1 MGNIRNPIHIFY
13 SKYGEN
19 ARHKNK
25 VAEEIGIAEN
35 YLTGCNKKAML
46 MYLIHLNNPEKT
58 QYSTQEVKGELRKEL
73 ERIITKRIDSDI
85 KMEALYNLI
94 KEKNIKDHNQL
105 IKIAIEYHLLDTL
118 RQNQFLLSKLV
129 EENRT
134 KKLLIR

>member
-1 MGNIRNPIHIFY
+1 
-13 SKYGEN
+13 
-19 ARHKNK
+19 
-25 VAEEIGIAEN
+25 
-35 YLTGCNKKAML
+35 ML

-73 ERIITKRIDSDI
+73 ERIIIKRIDSDI

-118 RQNQFLLSKLV
+118 RQNQFLLSKLI

>member
-1 MGNIRNPIHIFY
+1 MENIKNPILIYY

-25 VAEEIGIAEN
+25 IAEEIGIQEN

-73 ERIITKRIDSDI
+73 EKLITKRMDSEI

-94 KEKNIKDHNQL
+94 NEKDIKEHNQL
-105 IKIAIEYHLLDTL
+105 IKIAIEYHLVDTL
-118 RQNQFLLSKLV
+118 RQNQFLLSKLI
-129 EENRT
+129 EEKRN
-134 KKLLIR
+134 KKSLIK